1 MVISGW
7 LSLLNNRSQVRVTV
21 AAGAIFYKNEQS
33 LTGSSQKNQPLT
45 TWKLIAGSTFWKM
58 KLGLRIAVL
67 FVLFTLLAKHYCHAR
82 PGCGFSRPCYTT
94 EVCYLLIFIYQGE
107 SFLTRSG
114 NCSLLYFKWTKMIIN
129 QLKIGEETIH
139 QIEMWKD
146 ELAIPTLK
154 FSAYEKFSAKSKN
167 SYMIN
172 KQK

>member
-1 MVISGW
+1 
-7 LSLLNNRSQVRVTV
+7 
-21 AAGAIFYKNEQS
+21 
-33 LTGSSQKNQPLT
+33 
-45 TWKLIAGSTFWKM
+45 
-58 KLGLRIAVL
+58 
-67 FVLFTLLAKHYCHAR
+67 
-82 PGCGFSRPCYTT
+82 
-94 EVCYLLIFIYQGE
+94 
-107 SFLTRSG
+107 
-114 NCSLLYFKWTKMIIN
+114 MIIN